1 MDYNKLYERLV
12 SIQEWYHTNQDMI
25 EDVFDISKVFTVAI
39 FATTFDINI
48 IPTNS
53 SIDTWLKI
61 IEIMIKI
68 AVLIYTVYKIIEI
81 HKRFKSDKKRWRRNS
96 EQ

>member
-1 MDYNKLYERLV
+1 MKIDYDKIYNFLADNEYVIK
-12 SIQEWYHTNQDMI
+12 
-25 EDVFDISKVFTVAI
+25 DVIDVSKVLLVAT
-39 FATTFDINI
+39 FATTLDINI
-48 IPTNS
+48 IPTHS

-81 HKRFKSDKKRWRRNS
+81 HKRFKNDKKRWRRNS

>member
-1 MDYNKLYERLV
+1 MKIDYDKIYNFLADNEYVIK
-12 SIQEWYHTNQDMI
+12 
-25 EDVFDISKVFTVAI
+25 DVIDVSKVLLVAT
-39 FATTFDINI
+39 FATTLDINI

-53 SIDTWLKI
+53 SIDTGLKI

-81 HKRFKSDKKRWRRNS
+81 HKRFKNHKKRWRRNS
-96 EQ
+96 VQ